1 MISLDLTYDK
11 STLVQLMAWCRWKG
25 GLYLYR
31 QMVLL
36 CRDELMIENI

>member
-1 MISLDLTYDK
+1 
-11 STLVQLMAWCRWKG
+11 MAWCRREG

-36 CRDELMIENI
+36 CREEFMIENVLPIIL

>member
-1 MISLDLTYDK
+1 
-11 STLVQLMAWCRWKG
+11 MAWRRREG

-36 CRDELMIENI
+36 CRDELMIENVVPIIL